1 MSAKWQ
7 ATFRGIICAL
17 FILSGVAKLF
27 PIWAFEKQLVDLGFF
42 TWENSAVF
50 ARLIIGLELGI
61 GFCFLVPHFTKR
73 FVIPV
78 TALLLFAFCIHLVV
92 QMIQFGP
99 MDGNCGCF
107 GQLIPMTPLEAF
119 LKNVATLVV
128 LYFLWKKTEDPK
140 PGNFFI
146 PLSIYLLS
154 TLSLFIAFPQQSS
167 ANSETP
173 IVEEVNVSINDS
185 PSSLSDSIS
194 TDSSPKTLDT
204 KPLNRASKDSIK
216 ENNPTKTTPAAPKTI
231 SKYTAFAPAEFQV
244 NQGEKIICLFLP
256 GCEHCI
262 ETAKELAS
270 MKNSVGLPPVH
281 ILFMDEETFKINDFF
296 AQTNFKNSYSIV
308 SIPNFWKMMGGNSS
322 TPGVTL
328 LSDGKILQFFQ
339 GTGDEKF
346 NAEKLKGLLKR

>member
-7 ATFRGIICAL
+7 AIFRGIICSL

-42 TWENSAVF
+42 TWESSAVF

-78 TALLLFAFCIHLVV
+78 TALLLVAFCIHLIV

-119 LKNVATLVV
+119 LKNVATLVI

-154 TLSLFIAFPQQSS
+154 TLIVFIGFPQKSSEESVTPVAQEITPSDNNSSELAAIDSTSETKENPVPSTTNVKADTSQKNNPKPTSS
-167 ANSETP
+167 A
-173 IVEEVNVSINDS
+173 
-185 PSSLSDSIS
+185 
-194 TDSSPKTLDT
+194 PK
-204 KPLNRASKDSIK
+204 I
-216 ENNPTKTTPAAPKTI
+216 I
-231 SKYTAFAPAEFQV
+231 SKYTSFVPAEFQV

-262 ETAKELAS
+262 ETAKELAT
-270 MKNSVGLPPVH
+270 MEKSVGLPPVH

-296 AQTNFKNSYSIV
+296 AQTNFKKSYSVV
-308 SIPNFWKMMGGNSS
+308 SIPNFWKLMGGNSS

-328 LSDGKILQFFQ
+328 LKDGQILQFFQ

>member
-7 ATFRGIICAL
+7 AIFRGIICSL

-42 TWENSAVF
+42 TWESSAVF

-78 TALLLFAFCIHLVV
+78 TALLLVAFCIHLIV

-119 LKNVATLVV
+119 LKNVATLVI
-128 LYFLWKKTEDPK
+128 LFFLWKKTEDPK

-154 TLSLFIAFPQQSS
+154 TLIVFIGFPQKSSEESVTPVAQEITPSDNNSSELAAIDSTSETKENPVPSTTNVKADTSQKNNPKPTSS
-167 ANSETP
+167 A
-173 IVEEVNVSINDS
+173 
-185 PSSLSDSIS
+185 
-194 TDSSPKTLDT
+194 PK
-204 KPLNRASKDSIK
+204 I
-216 ENNPTKTTPAAPKTI
+216 I
-231 SKYTAFAPAEFQV
+231 SKYTSFVPAEFQV

-262 ETAKELAS
+262 ETAKELAT
-270 MKNSVGLPPVH
+270 MEKSVGLPPVH

-296 AQTNFKNSYSIV
+296 AQTNFKKSYSVV
-308 SIPNFWKMMGGNSS
+308 SIPNFWKLMGGNSS

-328 LSDGKILQFFQ
+328 LKDGQILQFFQ

>member
-7 ATFRGIICAL
+7 AIFRGIICSL

-42 TWENSAVF
+42 TWESSAVF

-78 TALLLFAFCIHLVV
+78 TALLLVAFCIHLIV

-119 LKNVATLVV
+119 LKNVATLVI

-146 PLSIYLLS
+146 PLSVYLLS
-154 TLSLFIAFPQQSS
+154 TLLVFIGFPQKSSGESATPVAQEITPSDNNSPELAAIDSTSETKENPVPSTTNVKADTSQKNNPKPTSS
-167 ANSETP
+167 A
-173 IVEEVNVSINDS
+173 
-185 PSSLSDSIS
+185 
-194 TDSSPKTLDT
+194 PK
-204 KPLNRASKDSIK
+204 I
-216 ENNPTKTTPAAPKTI
+216 I
-231 SKYTAFAPAEFQV
+231 SKYTSFVPAEFQV
-244 NQGEKIICLFLP
+244 NQGEKLICLFLP

-262 ETAKELAS
+262 ETAKELAT
-270 MKNSVGLPPVH
+270 MEKSVGLPPVH

-296 AQTNFKNSYSIV
+296 AQTNFKKSYSVI
-308 SIPNFWKMMGGNSS
+308 SIPNFWKLMGGNSS

-328 LSDGKILQFFQ
+328 LNDGQILQFFQ

>member
-7 ATFRGIICAL
+7 ATLRGIICAL

-27 PIWAFEKQLVDLGFF
+27 PLWAFEKQLVDLGLFS
-42 TWENSAVF
+42 WENSAIF

-78 TALLLFAFCIHLVV
+78 TALLLIAFCIHLII

-119 LKNVATLVV
+119 LKNIATLVA

-146 PLSIYLLS
+146 PFSIYLFS
-154 TLSLFIAFPQQSS
+154 SLLVFIAFPNQST
-167 ANSETP
+167 ANSNTT
-173 IVEEVNVSINDS
+173 VSEEVIVPVNDTLLNSLEAISSDSSKNLKGEMPNTTSSNDS
-185 PSSLSDSIS
+185 LNNKNS
-194 TDSSPKTLDT
+194 TAT
-204 KPLNRASKDSIK
+204 
-216 ENNPTKTTPAAPKTI
+216 PTKVTTL
-231 SKYTAFAPAEFQV
+231 SKFTSVVPAEFQV
-244 NQGEKIICLFLP
+244 NQGEKLVCLFLP

-270 MKNSVGLPPVH
+270 LKTTSGIPPVH

-296 AQTNFKNSYSIV
+296 AQTNFKNSYSVV
-308 SIPNFWKMMGGNSS
+308 SIPNFWKLMGGNAS

-328 LSDGKILQFFQ
+328 LNDGKIVQFFQ

>member
-7 ATFRGIICAL
+7 AIFRGIICAL

-42 TWENSAVF
+42 TWESSAVF

-78 TALLLFAFCIHLVV
+78 TALLLVAFCIHLIV

-119 LKNVATLVV
+119 LKNVATLAI
-128 LYFLWKKTEDPK
+128 LFFLWKKTEDPK

-154 TLSLFIAFPQQSS
+154 TLFVFIGFPQKSS
-167 ANSETP
+167 GESVTPVAQEIIPSDNSIPELATIDSTSET
-173 IVEEVNVSINDS
+173 
-185 PSSLSDSIS
+185 
-194 TDSSPKTLDT
+194 
-204 KPLNRASKDSIK
+204 K
-216 ENNPTKTTPAAPKTI
+216 ENSVTSITNVKEDTSRKNKPFKPTSSTPKNN
-231 SKYTAFAPAEFQV
+231 SKYTSFVPAEFQV
-244 NQGEKIICLFLP
+244 NQGEKLICLFLP

-262 ETAKELAS
+262 ETAKELAT
-270 MKNSVGLPPVH
+270 MEKSVGLPPVH

-296 AQTNFKNSYSIV
+296 AQTNFKKSYSVI
-308 SIPNFWKMMGGNSS
+308 SIPNFWKLMGGNSS
-322 TPGVTL
+322 TPGVSL
-328 LSDGKILQFFQ
+328 LRDGQILQFFQ